1 MLDRS
6 PPGTDHS
13 GSIRRTVLPGGLRVV
28 TEQVPGVRSAAVGVW
43 VGVGSRDEAPSLAG
57 TSHYLEHLLFKG
69 TRRRDA
75 LAIAAELDA
84 VGGESNAFTDHE
96 HTCYYAR
103 VLDTDLPLAVDVVC
117 DMVTSSLIRSRDV
130 DSERS
135 VLLEEIAMHEDDP
148 GDVVHDLFAEAL
160 YGDTP
165 LGRPVIG
172 TVESIEALTRT
183 SIAGFYH
190 RRYLPPAMVV
200 AVAGSVDHEVAVELV
215 RLAFHDRLT
224 GDAAPAA
231 RRRSDG
237 GPAARSH
244 VVAED
249 RAGEQAHLVLGTV
262 GVARSDPRRAA
273 LQVLEAGL
281 GGGQSSRLFQSVRED
296 RGLAYSVYSYASSGA
311 DSGVLGVYAGC
322 TPARVDELLHVVRTE
337 LEDVAAHGLTDVEVA
352 RAKGSLR
359 GSLVLGLE
367 DTGARMNR
375 IGKAELVDGEVLEVD
390 ELLARTA
397 AVTPDDVRAVAADVL
412 RRPLS
417 LGAVGPFGD
426 RDFEE
431 AVA

>member
-1 MLDRS
+1 MHDGS
-6 PPGTDHS
+6 PS
-13 GSIRRTVLPGGLRVV
+13 GGGHGSTIRRTVLPGGLRVV
-28 TEQVPGVRSAAVGVW
+28 TEQVPGVRSAAIGVW
-43 VGVGSRDEAPSLAG
+43 VGVGSRDETPALAG

-96 HTCYYAR
+96 HTCFYAR

-117 DMVTSSLIRSRDV
+117 DMVTSSLVRSRDV
-130 DSERS
+130 EAERS
-135 VLLEEIAMHEDDP
+135 VVLEEIAMNDDDP

-172 TVESIEALTRT
+172 TVESVEALTRT
-183 SIAGFYH
+183 SIAGFYR
-190 RRYLPPAMVV
+190 RRYVPSAMVV
-200 AVAGSVDHEVAVELV
+200 AIAGSLDHDVAVELV
-215 RLAFHDRLT
+215 VQAFGDRLT
-224 GDAAPAA
+224 GPAEPAP
-231 RRRSDG
+231 RRRTIG
-237 GPAARSH
+237 GPVPRAD
-244 VVAED
+244 VVSED
-249 RAGEQAHLVLGTV
+249 RPSEQANLVLGTL
-262 GVARSDPRRAA
+262 GVSRSDPRRPA
-273 LQVLEAGL
+273 LQVLNAGL
-281 GGGQSSRLFQSVRED
+281 GGGQSSRLFQSVREE
-296 RGLAYSVYSYASSGA
+296 RGLAYSVYSYASSGS

-322 TPARVDELLHVVRTE
+322 TPGKVDALLDVVRGE
-337 LEDVAAHGLTDVEVA
+337 LDDVAARGLSDAEVA

-367 DTGARMNR
+367 DTGARMSR
-375 IGKAELVDGEVLEVD
+375 IGKAELTDGEVLGID

-412 RRPLS
+412 TRPIA
-417 LGAVGPFGD
+417 LGVVGPFGD
-426 RDFEE
+426 RGFEE